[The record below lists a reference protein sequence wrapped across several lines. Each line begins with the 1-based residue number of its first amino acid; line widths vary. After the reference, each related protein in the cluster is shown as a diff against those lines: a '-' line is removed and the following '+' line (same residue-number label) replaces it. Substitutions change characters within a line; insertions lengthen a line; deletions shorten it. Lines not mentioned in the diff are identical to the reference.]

1 MLKYYESGNFD
12 SKTKIILFHGFGADA
27 QDLLPLGEIIDPNK
41 HWLFPDG
48 PIDIPIGFAA
58 MGRAWWKIDMN
69 RISSSDYDFTQE
81 KPQGLE
87 QVFSAV
93 QKFILSLKTPIS
105 DIVLGGFSQG
115 GMMAL
120 HAYLNLKEKPKGLI
134 LLSSALINKAE
145 QLKKIADRGS
155 GSFYLSHGVHDQVL
169 PYKCG
174 QQLETFLTQA
184 GMKGKLNSFSG
195 SHEIPMSVI
204 NQLKTYLT
212 QLEGS

>member
-12 SKTKIILFHGFGADA
+12 SKTKVILFHGFGADA
-27 QDLLPLGEIIDPNK
+27 HDLLPLGEMINPNL

-48 PIDIPIGFAA
+48 PLEIPIGFAST
-58 MGRAWWKIDMN
+58 GRAWWTIDFN
-69 RISSSDYDFTQE
+69 RLTSSDYDFTQE
-81 KPQGLE
+81 RPQALDKTFAE
-87 QVFSAV
+87 VS
-93 QKFILSLKTPIS
+93 KFILSLKTPIS

-120 HAYLNLKEKPKGLI
+120 HAYLNLPEQAKGLI

-145 QLKKIADRGS
+145 QKEKVAARS
-155 GSFYLSHGVHDQVL
+155 TGSFYLAHGTHDQVL

-184 GMKGKLNSFSG
+184 GLKGKLNTFNG
-195 SHEIPMSVI
+195 SHEIPMNVI
-204 NQLKTYLT
+204 NQMKTYLT
-212 QLEGS
+212 QLE